1 MTKKAG
7 TIAVI
12 LSAALWGTIS
22 IFVKMLSAL
31 GLSTVQ
37 SIALRSI
44 PAVIFLAIFLFVK
57 DKSLLF
63 IAPKDWYYFFG
74 TGIFSLLFFNC
85 CYFYSIEASSV
96 AVAAVLLYTAPIFVT
111 LMSAVLFKE
120 KLTAKKLVAL
130 LLTFIGCVLV
140 SNLIGSGQKI
150 STTALLAGIG
160 SGFGYALYSI
170 FGRYALQKYKPFTVT
185 LWTIIFAGAGSV
197 IAMLLQSGFYIPAG
211 LFTAKGI
218 IGVLGLSILCCAL
231 PYMLYTSGLAVIES
245 SKASIIATVEPA
257 VAAIIGVCV
266 FSERLSVLNLIG
278 MAMIFGSVLLLAN
291 KE

>member
-85 CYFYSIEASSV
+85 CYFY
-96 AVAAVLLYTAPIFVT
+96 
-111 LMSAVLFKE
+111 
-120 KLTAKKLVAL
+120 
-130 LLTFIGCVLV
+130 
-140 SNLIGSGQKI
+140 
-150 STTALLAGIG
+150 
-160 SGFGYALYSI
+160 
-170 FGRYALQKYKPFTVT
+170 
-185 LWTIIFAGAGSV
+185 
-197 IAMLLQSGFYIPAG
+197 
-211 LFTAKGI
+211 
-218 IGVLGLSILCCAL
+218 
-231 PYMLYTSGLAVIES
+231 
-245 SKASIIATVEPA
+245 
-257 VAAIIGVCV
+257 
-266 FSERLSVLNLIG
+266 
-278 MAMIFGSVLLLAN
+278 
-291 KE
+291 